1 MNKND
6 LIDAMVQSEVD
17 MTKTDAGKVLNALTE
32 AITDALR
39 RGDKVSIPGFG
50 TFESRHREA
59 RMGRNPSTG
68 EQVQIKA
75 SNRPSFK
82 AAKAFKDALN

>member
-6 LIDAMVQSEVD
+6 LIDAMAQRAGI
-17 MTKTDAGKVLNALTE
+17 TKKDAGEAFAALTE

-50 TFESRHREA
+50 NFESRHREA